1 MTTQELLRRFHTV
14 AANPKGQL
22 KQYLKA
28 GEKVVLTAPVYTPEE
43 IIHAMGLVPMGAW
56 GADGPLEGSKEY
68 FPAFI
73 CSVMQ
78 SILELGM
85 KGVYEGV
92 SAIVIPSLCDSLK
105 CLGQNWKYAVPSI
118 PFIPMTYPQNRW
130 GQVGADF
137 TRAGYERVIADLEK
151 AAGRQFDPAR
161 LAESIKVYNAHNA
174 AMRKVD
180 EAMARHPE
188 ITATQRSDIFKSA
201 FFMKKEEHTAW
212 VNELLAELENVEPAA
227 EKTKVMTTGIL
238 CDSPALLD
246 IFDDL
251 GLHIAVDD
259 VAAQSRQY
267 RTDCAESGDPLAVL
281 ADKFAAMDNCSV
293 LYDADKKRPH
303 TIVEQAKARG
313 VKGVVVVLT
322 KFCDPEEFDYPFI
335 KRECEAAG
343 LPVVLVEIDRQ
354 MVNFEQART
363 LLETFRDVLE

>member
-1 MTTQELLRRFHTV
+1 MTAQELLRRFHT
-14 AANPKGQL
+14 AASDPKGQM
-22 KQYLKA
+22 KQYLEA

-43 IIHAMGLVPMGAW
+43 IIHSMGLVPMGAW
-56 GADGPLEGSKEY
+56 GADVPLEGSKEY

-85 KGVYEGV
+85 KGVYEGA

-130 GQVGADF
+130 GQVGTNF

-151 AAGRQFDPAR
+151 ATGAKFDPAK
-161 LAESIKVYNAHNA
+161 LTQSIKVYNAHNA

-180 EAMARHPE
+180 ETLAHHPE
-188 ITATQRSDIFKSA
+188 ITAAQRSDIFKSA
-201 FFMKKEEHTAW
+201 FFMKKEEHTAL
-212 VNELLAELENVEPAA
+212 VEELLAVLEGQEPAA
-227 EKTKVMTTGIL
+227 GKLKVMTTGIL

-251 GLHIAVDD
+251 GLHIAADD

-267 RTDCAESGDPLAVL
+267 RVDCAEDGDPLDAL
-281 ADKFAAMDNCSV
+281 AEKFSAIGNCSV
-293 LYDADKKRPH
+293 LYDPDKKRPH
-303 TIVEQAKARG
+303 SIVEQVKARDAQ
-313 VKGVVVVLT
+313 GVVVVLT
-322 KFCDPEEFDYPFI
+322 KFCDPEEFDYPPI
-335 KRECEAAG
+335 KFACAQAG
-343 LPVVLVEIDRQ
+343 IPVTLVEVDRQ
-354 MVNFEQART
+354 MRNFEQART
-363 LLETFRDVLE
+363 ALETFRDVLA

>member
-1 MTTQELLRRFHTV
+1 MSVQDILRRFHTV
-14 AANPKGQL
+14 AADPGGQM
-22 KQYLKA
+22 KKYLEA

-43 IIHAMGLVPMGAW
+43 LIHAMGLVPMGAW
-56 GADGPLEGSKEY
+56 GADVPLEGSKEY

-85 KGVYEGV
+85 KGVYNGA

-118 PFIPMTYPQNRW
+118 PFVPMTYPQNRW
-130 GQVGADF
+130 GKVGADF

-151 AAGRQFDPAR
+151 AAGVKFHPAK
-161 LAESIKVYNAHNA
+161 LTESIKVYNAHNA

-180 EAMARHPE
+180 EALAVHPE
-188 ITATQRSDIFKSA
+188 ITAAQRSDIFKSA
-201 FFMKKEEHTAW
+201 FFMKKEEHTAL
-212 VNELLAELENVEPAA
+212 VEELLAALDAQEPGAD
-227 EKTKVMTTGIL
+227 KVKVMTTGIL

-251 GLHIAVDD
+251 GLHISADD

-267 RTDCAESGDPLAVL
+267 RADCVETGDPLSAL

-293 LYDADKKRPH
+293 LYDPDKKRPR
-303 TIVEQAKARG
+303 TIVERARARG
-313 VKGVVVVLT
+313 AQGVVVVLT
-322 KFCDPEEFDYPFI
+322 KFCDPEEFDYPPI
-335 KRECEAAG
+335 KNACAQAG
-343 LPVVLVEIDRQ
+343 IPVTMVEVDRQ
-354 MVNFEQART
+354 MRNFEQART
-363 LLETFRDVLE
+363 ALETFRDVLA

>member
-1 MTTQELLRRFHTV
+1 MNTQEFLRRFHTV
-14 AANPKGQL
+14 ASDPKGQM
-22 KQYLKA
+22 KKYLAA
-28 GEKVVLTAPVYTPEE
+28 GEKVVLTAPVYTPKE

-56 GADGPLEGSKEY
+56 GADVPLEGSKEY

-73 CSVMQ
+73 CSIMQ

-85 KGVYEGV
+85 KGVYEGA

-130 GQVGADF
+130 GQVGIDF
-137 TRAGYERVIADLEK
+137 TRAGYERVAADLEK
-151 AAGRQFDPAR
+151 ATGAKLDMNKLSQ
-161 LAESIKVYNAHNA
+161 SIQVYNAHNA

-180 EAMARHPE
+180 EALACHPE
-188 ITATQRSDIFKSA
+188 ITAAQRSDIFKSA
-201 FFMKKEEHTAW
+201 FFMKKEEHTAL
-212 VNELLAELENVEPAA
+212 VEELLAALEGTEPGAD
-227 EKTKVMTTGIL
+227 KMKVMTTGIL

-251 GLHIAVDD
+251 GLHIAADD

-267 RTDCAESGDPLAVL
+267 RTDCNQDGDPLNAL
-281 ADKFAAMDNCSV
+281 TEKFAAMDNCSV
-293 LYDADKKRPH
+293 LYDPDKKRPH

-322 KFCDPEEFDYPFI
+322 KFCDPEEFDYPPI
-335 KRECEAAG
+335 KNACAEAG
-343 LPVVLVEIDRQ
+343 IPVTLVEVDRQ
-354 MVNFEQART
+354 MRNFEQART
-363 LLETFRDVLE
+363 ALETFRDVLA